1 MFSEEPIQELKP
13 KPRGLTPTQRL
24 YLGLALVGVVSG
36 YVGAF
41 FFVQGQDGEIIK
53 TNKHITVT
61 EDSATIAAVD
71 KIAPTVVSIISERDV
86 QTIFGNTVH
95 QTGGGTGFIIDENG
109 LILTNKHV
117 IETKADYKVLTSE
130 GGSYEMEVVDMDPF
144 FDLALVE
151 IRATGLPVAELGDS
165 DALKVGQRVITVGN
179 ALGEFQNSVSA
190 GIVSGIGRAI
200 TAIGST
206 SGSERLEGVIQTDAA
221 INPGN
226 SGGPLVNIDGQV
238 VGINT
243 ATSQGADGIGFA
255 LPINIAKTAIESVQ
269 AKGRIVRPMI
279 GLRYIHITPEFA
291 ALNNM
296 EQTAGALIARG
307 DNGELAVTP
316 NGPAD
321 KADIEEGDIVLAV
334 NGEKITKD
342 ISLTGLVQ
350 KYSSGDTITVEL
362 LRNGRELTKSVTLQE
377 AKS

>member
-1 MFSEEPIQELKP
+1 
-13 KPRGLTPTQRL
+13 
-24 YLGLALVGVVSG
+24 
-36 YVGAF
+36 
-41 FFVQGQDGEIIK
+41 
-53 TNKHITVT
+53 
-61 EDSATIAAVD
+61 
-71 KIAPTVVSIISERDV
+71 
-86 QTIFGNTVH
+86 
-95 QTGGGTGFIIDENG
+95 
-109 LILTNKHV
+109 V